1 MHLELTLT
9 SENYAQFTKKI
20 ICKYQPLNN
29 TANIQKAARID
40 KQIQDFA
47 KKLCEM
53 YQTFYPVFRKTHY
66 QHGMYLS
73 LINSKRSNVDNFH
86 QDNIDENHKIFRE
99 HDEVHWLHLT
109 STTFEALLMN
119 FRKLILDTSEGAGKA
134 ISMARI
140 RDDIK
145 RFHTSMKANSGEFM
159 QFEEKLDGQI
169 SIADAPEME
178 KLWDYIDSYNIH
190 LEDKYSVNTDDPFH
204 IRDLEI
210 LIDSVRNFI
219 NTIYEFYNYKE
230 PAYIADIGHEKTRHW
245 IAAFSSF
252 KKYSMRSVSE
262 SIETLAQLSNLP
274 EYRNLTPEEASEA
287 IFNKEI
293 LEKEESLSYFKTI
306 IKIEIEERIT
316 ALREEI

>member
-1 MHLELTLT
+1 MHLKLTLT
-9 SENYAQFTKKI
+9 SEDYTQFTEKI
-20 ICKYQPLNN
+20 ISKYQPLNN
-29 TANIQKAARID
+29 AANVRKAARID
-40 KQIQDFA
+40 ENIQDFA
-47 KKLCEM
+47 QKLCGM
-53 YQTFYPVFRKTHY
+53 YQKFYPVFRKTHY

-86 QDNIDENHKIFRE
+86 QDGIDENHKIFRE

-109 STTFEALLMN
+109 STAFEALLMN
-119 FRKLILDTSEGAGKA
+119 FRKLIIDTSEGAGKA

-145 RFHTSMKANSGEFM
+145 HFHTSMKANSGEFM
-159 QFEEKLDGQI
+159 QFEENLDRHIGI
-169 SIADAPEME
+169 TAAPEMK

-190 LEDKYSVNTDDPFH
+190 LEDKYSVDTDDRFH
-204 IRDLEI
+204 IHDLEI

-230 PAYIADIGHEKTRHW
+230 PAYIADMGHQKTRHW

-262 SIETLAQLSNLP
+262 SIEVLAQISNLP
-274 EYRNLTPEEASEA
+274 EYRKLTPAEASEA
-287 IFNKEI
+287 IFNKEV
-293 LEKEESLSYFKTI
+293 LEKEESLSNFKTI
-306 IKIEIEERIT
+306 IKIEIEERII
-316 ALREEI
+316 ALRKGI